1 MLSIDQVK
9 ELIKA
14 GRPKWIQ
21 SAEKD
26 CKKYCVHIN
35 GDDVDEYLMPLDGW
49 ENSQQ
54 AKARKELVTSNRF
67 LFENLTRP
75 IDKVFTATGGNNV
88 YPKNKD
94 KIIKAIGNIRHGYSI
109 KKWIQN
115 IQANKYYTDPNGL
128 VLFEWDQAS
137 TYPTIKGIGCLFN
150 YATSGRDVEWAIF
163 QPENTDKGRTWRVID
178 ELYDYTYKESG
189 QALILVKEKTFKN
202 PFGKCPAIV
211 NSDIMH
217 FELDRKDSPFAPV
230 IELADHYLRT
240 GSVKNIYENYHG
252 YPIFWAYGQPCK
264 RCHGEG
270 FIHGEGSLSGLQV
283 PEICPSCSGTG
294 NTLRKDV
301 TDVIALKPPSSPDD
315 PKLAPDIAGYVQPD
329 LLTWKEMR
337 IEMDWLKSEIFF
349 TTWGSNYIRN
359 QETATATFI
368 DAQPVN
374 ERLSQFSESFE
385 DMEQKMT
392 ELVALFYIK
401 SANDI
406 SINWGKR
413 FMIESPDAIWKKYIE
428 ARKSGSPKTALDY
441 LLNQFYQSEYQNDA
455 EALITSTKLIKLEP
469 FIHLTEKEVKDLGL
483 TGIDLVAKFYFNDWV
498 KTLEDGYVFV
508 TDIKKLRIEF
518 DVFIQTK
525 KDIDILLTRAISTTE
540 STLNQDAPV
549 KTPAP
554 APTTQVLTK

>member
-1 MLSIDQVK
+1 MLSLDQLKVI
-9 ELIKA
+9 IKA
-14 GRPKWIQ
+14 GRPKWIIC
-21 SAEKD
+21 AEKD
-26 CKKYCVHIN
+26 AEKYEVHFN
-35 GDDVDEYLMPLDGW
+35 GEGVEEYLKPNDGW
-49 ENSQQ
+49 ENPQQ
-54 AKARKELVTSNRF
+54 MKARQELVTSNRF

-88 YPKNKD
+88 YPKKKD
-94 KIIKAIGNIRHGYSI
+94 QIIKVIGNIRHGYSI

-128 VLFEWDQAS
+128 VLFEWDQNT
-137 TYPTIKGIGCLFN
+137 TYPTIKSIECLFN
-150 YATSGRDVEWAIF
+150 YQTSGRDVQWVIF
-163 QPENTDKGRTWRVID
+163 NSETNDKDMFWRVID
-178 ELYDYTYKESG
+178 EVYDYTYKQSG
-189 QALILVKEKTFKN
+189 EIFTLVKEKTFKN
-202 PFGKCPAIV
+202 PFGRCPAIV

-217 FELDRKDSPFAPV
+217 FELNRKDSPFAPV

-283 PEICPSCSGTG
+283 PEKCPSCSGTG

-301 TDVIALKPPSSPDD
+301 TDVIALKPPSGDD

-329 LLTWKEMR
+329 LETWREMR
-337 IEMDWLKSEIFF
+337 VELDWLWQLMHF
-349 TTWGSNYIRN
+349 TTWGTSYQRD
-359 QETATATFI
+359 QTTATATYI

-374 ERLSQFSESFE
+374 ERLSQFSEAFE

-413 FMIESPDAIWKKYIE
+413 FMIESPDVIWKKYID
-428 ARKSGSPKTALDY
+428 AKSKGAPKTALDY
-441 LLNQFYQSEYQNDA
+441 LLNQFYQSEYANDV
-455 EALITSTKLIKLEP
+455 ESLITSVKLIKLEP

-483 TGIDLVAKFYFNDWV
+483 TGIDLIAKIYFNDWV
-498 KTLEDGYVFV
+498 KTLDDGYIFV
-508 TDIKKLRIEF
+508 TDLKTLKAEF
-518 DVFIQTK
+518 DTFILTK
-525 KDIDILLTRAISTTE
+525 QGEDVLMTRSISTTE
-540 STLNQDAPV
+540 STGNQEE
-549 KTPAP
+549 PATVP
-554 APTTQVLTK
+554 NAVIK